1 MDIPLGNCVGNALEV
16 KEYIPIY
23 SIVNSLS
30 ELPTV
35 SRVQIRINGS
45 QDAVFRDTIP
55 LTTVFER
62 NYDYMSGGKSNN

>member
-1 MDIPLGNCVGNALEV
+1 MNNTLEV

-30 ELPTV
+30 ELSTV

-45 QDAVFRDTIP
+45 EDAVFRDLIS
-55 LTTVFER
+55 LNTVFER
-62 NYDYMSGGKSNN
+62 NFDYIVGGKTN